1 MARNRK
7 TRTADGA
14 QTTGEARRF
23 RRQTHPGDAPGILVP
38 PPDSPR
44 PELTVFAYSADQL
57 VEKTIAGVD
66 ELAPLRQRFPVVWLN
81 VDGFGDTAVLQRIA
95 DLFGLHP
102 LAMEDVVHVDQ
113 RAKVDDYDGTLFTVV
128 RMVSF
133 PGDELETEQLS
144 LFLGKDFV
152 ITFQERP
159 GGDSLS
165 PVRERLR
172 RSSGKIRR
180 AGPDYLLYA
189 LVDAVIDGYFPVV
202 ERFGDK
208 LDDLDSAVDDPKN
221 RRTMTAIHAV
231 RSGLL
236 QLRRAAWPHREALQ
250 NLQRDTHAL
259 ISDDTRVYLRDCYDH
274 VIQIMDVLETYREMG
289 SDMRDLYLTAVGNRT
304 NEIMR
309 VLTIMSTIFIPLSF
323 IASVYGM
330 NFNTERSRF
339 NMPELNWIY
348 GYPFALTIMAATAL
362 GLVGYFLRK
371 GWLR

>member
-23 RRQTHPGDAPGILVP
+23 RRQTRPGDAPGTLVA
-38 PPDSPR
+38 PPDSPK

-348 GYPFALTIMAATAL
+348 GYPFALTVMAATAL

>member
-1 MARNRK
+1 MTRNRK
-7 TRTADGA
+7 TRTADGSQA
-14 QTTGEARRF
+14 AGEARRF
-23 RRQTHPGDAPGILVP
+23 RRQTQPGDAPGTLVP
-38 PPDSPR
+38 PPDSPK

-57 VEKTIAGVD
+57 VEKRIAGVD
-66 ELAPLRQRFPVVWLN
+66 ELAALRQRFPVVWLN

-113 RAKVDDYDGTLFTVV
+113 RAKVDEYDATLFTVV
-128 RMVSF
+128 RMVCF
-133 PGDELETEQLS
+133 NGDDLETEQLS
-144 LFLGKDFV
+144 LFLGKDFIV
-152 ITFQERP
+152 TFQERP
-159 GGDSLS
+159 GGDSLN
-165 PVRERLR
+165 PVRDRLR

-189 LVDAVIDGYFPVV
+189 LVDAVVDGYFPVI

-236 QLRRAAWPHREALQ
+236 QLRRAVWPHREALQ
-250 NLQRDTHAL
+250 NLQRDSHAL

-339 NMPELNWIY
+339 NMPELNWVY
-348 GYPFALTIMAATAL
+348 GYPFALTVMAATAL

>member
-23 RRQTHPGDAPGILVP
+23 RRQTRPGDAPGTLVP
-38 PPDSPR
+38 PPDSPK

-66 ELAPLRQRFPVVWLN
+66 ELAPLRQRFPVIWLN

-102 LAMEDVVHVDQ
+102 LAMEDVVHIDQ

>member
-38 PPDSPR
+38 PPDSPK

-66 ELAPLRQRFPVVWLN
+66 ELAPLRQRFPVIWLN

-348 GYPFALTIMAATAL
+348 GYPFALTVMAATAL

>member
-38 PPDSPR
+38 PPDSPK

-57 VEKTIAGVD
+57 VEKKLAGVD

-348 GYPFALTIMAATAL
+348 GYPFALTVMAATAL

>member
-23 RRQTHPGDAPGILVP
+23 RRQTRPGDAPGTLVP
-38 PPDSPR
+38 PPDSPK

-66 ELAPLRQRFPVVWLN
+66 ELAPLRQRFPVIWLN

-102 LAMEDVVHVDQ
+102 LAMEDVVHIDQ

-348 GYPFALTIMAATAL
+348 GYPFALTVMAATAL